1 MRIIL
6 RAALLTGATFGALM
20 LGASAASAH
29 TADTYTVQAGDT
41 LVKIAATHDVS
52 VSELYALNG
61 STVVNPDVIFIGQS
75 LRVEMAQATPVASE
89 HPKGASV
96 APVTAQAAP
105 ASAVPQTATV
115 RGDDNSDGTIQ
126 EDESGWNCMTM
137 GNRVC
142 GPNAAPTLATEDMT
156 PREWNTQGLT
166 AEQLAFVN
174 RPDEYRFAHPELL
187 KLTPEQ
193 KRTGRRIAE
202 DYTIVRSTPRPGA

>member
-29 TADTYTVQAGDT
+29 TADTYTVRAGDT
-41 LVKIAATHDVS
+41 LVKIAAAHDVS

-61 STVVNPDVIFIGQS
+61 STVTNPDLIFIGQS
-75 LRVEMAQATPVASE
+75 LRVETSQATSVASE
-89 HPKGASV
+89 RPESASV
-96 APVTAQAAP
+96 APVTSQAAP
-105 ASAVPQTATV
+105 AVIAPQSEAV
-115 RGDDNSDGTIQ
+115 RGDDNGDGTIQ
-126 EDESGWNCMTM
+126 EDESGWDCVTM

-174 RPDEYRFAHPELL
+174 QPDAYRFAHPELL

-193 KRTGRRIAE
+193 KRTGRLIAE